1 MRRSLFLLRELVRR
15 DFQSRYAGSL
25 FGLLWSFVQPLWQ
38 LLLFG
43 FVFGSV
49 MRVPLTGEGTSSFAL
64 FLMCGLLPWLAVQEG
79 IFRSATAITDNAAL
93 VGKVSFPSELLPL
106 SAVLTAVLHQGIA
119 MLLLLFA
126 LAVLGELSP
135 GGLPLLLVAL
145 PLQLAVTSGL
155 ALLVASLQVF
165 FRDTV
170 QLLGMILQA
179 WFYLTPIVYPPA
191 LVPAALQG
199 VLAMN
204 PLATLVALY
213 RQALLGSAAVGV
225 ERLAGLAGFAV
236 VALALG
242 WALFTRLR
250 PTFADEV

>member
-1 MRRSLFLLRELVRR
+1 
-15 DFQSRYAGSL
+15 
-25 FGLLWSFVQPLWQ
+25 
-38 LLLFG
+38 
-43 FVFGSV
+43 
-49 MRVPLTGEGTSSFAL
+49 
-64 FLMCGLLPWLAVQEG
+64 MCGLLPWLAVQEG

-106 SAVLTAVLHQGIA
+106 SAVLTAALHQGIA

-145 PLQLAVTSGL
+145 PLQLVVTSGL

-179 WFYLTPIVYPPA
+179 WFYLTPIVYPQA
-191 LVPAALQG
+191 LVPAGLQA

-225 ERLAGLAGFAV
+225 ERFAGLAAFAV

>member
-1 MRRSLFLLRELVRR
+1 
-15 DFQSRYAGSL
+15 
-25 FGLLWSFVQPLWQ
+25 
-38 LLLFG
+38 
-43 FVFGSV
+43 
-49 MRVPLTGEGTSSFAL
+49 
-64 FLMCGLLPWLAVQEG
+64 
-79 IFRSATAITDNAAL
+79 
-93 VGKVSFPSELLPL
+93 
-106 SAVLTAVLHQGIA
+106 
-119 MLLLLFA
+119 
-126 LAVLGELSP
+126 
-135 GGLPLLLVAL
+135 
-145 PLQLAVTSGL
+145 
-155 ALLVASLQVF
+155 
-165 FRDTV
+165 
-170 QLLGMILQA
+170 MILQA